1 MDRASESRNDLLIRE
16 VHDEDLEAF
25 FIHQLDPEALAMAA
39 FPARDRDA
47 FMAHWNRIRADPMGV
62 LRTIVVDG
70 EVAGNVVSWR
80 DAAGRRLVGYWFGR
94 RFWGRGI
101 ATGALTLFLDQVT
114 ERPLHAYVATT
125 NVGSIRVL
133 EKCGFRRLPQAAQA
147 PASKAPDGIEEA
159 VLVLETP

>member
-1 MDRASESRNDLLIRE
+1 MLIRE

-25 FIHQLDPEALAMAA
+25 FQHQLDPDALAMAA

-47 FMAHWNRIRADPMGV
+47 FMAHWARSRADPTVV

-70 EVAGNVVSWR
+70 EVAGNVVSWQE
-80 DAAGRRLVGYWFGR
+80 AAGWRLVGYWVGR
-94 RFWGRGI
+94 EFWGRGI
-101 ATGALTLFLDQVT
+101 ATAALALFLNQVR
-114 ERPLHAYVATT
+114 ERPLHAYVATS

-133 EKCGFRRLPQAAQA
+133 EKCGFRRIPVDAQA
-147 PASKAPDGIEEA
+147 PASNARDGIEEA